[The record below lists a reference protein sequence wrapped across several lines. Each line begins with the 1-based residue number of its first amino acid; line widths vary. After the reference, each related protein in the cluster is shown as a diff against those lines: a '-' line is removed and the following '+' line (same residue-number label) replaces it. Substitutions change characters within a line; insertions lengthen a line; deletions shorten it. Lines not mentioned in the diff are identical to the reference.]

1 MLIFNL
7 VPAFLSTG
15 RLSHTGFARGR
26 VTAVRSHSR
35 VRSVLVVAELA
46 LALVLL
52 TGSGLMMRSFSRL
65 LAVEPGFEPDQVLT
79 FRLVL
84 GDRYLQG
91 NQSTEFFDRLQQRLE
106 GLPQVESVGLV
117 DRLPLHW
124 TYSGPI
130 AIEESENL
138 EHKELELAR
147 RYVSGNYFAALGIE
161 VLRGR
166 LFDSRDRREM
176 PPAAIIDGLLAQ
188 RLWPDD
194 SPLGKRLKRGGP
206 DSPAPWATVVGVVC
220 HVKHRGLETESPEQ
234 VYFPLAQHP
243 FGTGSMFVAV
253 QGKGADMASL
263 TSEVRNLVWSLDRS
277 LPLAE
282 LKPMRDRLSASLSQ
296 RSFNMLLFGLFAG
309 FGLALGSVG
318 LLGVVSHSVSRRT
331 REIGVRMALGARPGQ
346 ILQWVLGSGMRLT
359 LAGLVL
365 GFLASLA
372 LARTLSSLLCG
383 IEALD
388 LPSFAA
394 ASLFLAVAALGAC
407 YLPARRASRVDP
419 LISLRW
425 E

>member
-1 MLIFNL
+1 
-7 VPAFLSTG
+7 
-15 RLSHTGFARGR
+15 
-26 VTAVRSHSR
+26 
-35 VRSVLVVAELA
+35 
-46 LALVLL
+46 
-52 TGSGLMMRSFSRL
+52 
-65 LAVEPGFEPDQVLT
+65 
-79 FRLVL
+79 
-84 GDRYLQG
+84 
-91 NQSTEFFDRLQQRLE
+91 
-106 GLPQVESVGLV
+106 
-117 DRLPLHW
+117 
-124 TYSGPI
+124 
-130 AIEESENL
+130 
-138 EHKELELAR
+138 
-147 RYVSGNYFAALGIE
+147 
-161 VLRGR
+161 
-166 LFDSRDRREM
+166 
-176 PPAAIIDGLLAQ
+176 
-188 RLWPDD
+188 
-194 SPLGKRLKRGGP
+194 
-206 DSPAPWATVVGVVC
+206 
-220 HVKHRGLETESPEQ
+220 
-234 VYFPLAQHP
+234 
-243 FGTGSMFVAV
+243 MFVAV

-372 LARTLSSLLCG
+372 LARTLSSLLFG

-394 ASLFLAVAALGAC
+394 ASLFLAVAAFGAC